1 MAPVR
6 ETCAQTLGV
15 ALAQLKADRVRLVAG
30 LLSALTSQPQ
40 WEARHGALLGFKYL
54 LAARQVLTLCSIRDQ
69 QVRFTFSDSFRKKKM
84 IIIFVANTFIKLY
97 QGLVP
102 SSFLCRDGAFWYIC
116 FIYVLLILNVFLSLW
131 RRLRMFF
138 LAPSHFDALYGF
150 RRMVTLFK

>member
-1 MAPVR
+1 MR

-102 SSFLCRDGAFWYIC
+102 SSFLCRDGAF
-116 FIYVLLILNVFLSLW
+116 
-131 RRLRMFF
+131 
-138 LAPSHFDALYGF
+138 
-150 RRMVTLFK
+150 